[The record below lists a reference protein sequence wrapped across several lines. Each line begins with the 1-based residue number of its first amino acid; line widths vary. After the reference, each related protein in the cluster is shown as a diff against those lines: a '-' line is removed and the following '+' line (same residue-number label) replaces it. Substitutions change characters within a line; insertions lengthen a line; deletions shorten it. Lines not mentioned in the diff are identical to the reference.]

1 LELNISRGKE
11 KTVIGIVGDVKNV
24 DQSVFNNMEGV
35 DKILKV
41 SVLYKLVSREFCRL
55 DTIITI
61 GSVKIG
67 GNNFT
72 SIAGPCAIESLAQMR
87 RTAKFLQNNGV
98 KIMRGGAFKP
108 RTSPYAFKGLGVQG
122 LEIMR
127 DTAHECD
134 LLTVSEVMKISQ
146 IDIMMEYVDILQI
159 GARNMKNF
167 SLLEEVGKID
177 KPVLLKRG
185 ESATVEDLLLAAEH
199 IAYGGNKNIILCER
213 GIKTFANYTRNT
225 LDLSV
230 VPILHKLTHLPVI
243 VDPSHATGIRELVL
257 PMALAATAAGAQGLM
272 IEIHPKPEEAKCD
285 GVQSLTFKQ
294 FKKLKDSVETIWAAA
309 QQK

>member
-1 LELNISRGKE
+1 MIIAMKKGATPGQIDAVSKKIQRLNLELNISRGKE

-167 SLLEEVGKID
+167 FSTGGG
-177 KPVLLKRG
+177 G
-185 ESATVEDLLLAAEH
+185 E
-199 IAYGGNKNIILCER
+199 N
-213 GIKTFANYTRNT
+213 
-225 LDLSV
+225 
-230 VPILHKLTHLPVI
+230 
-243 VDPSHATGIRELVL
+243 
-257 PMALAATAAGAQGLM
+257 
-272 IEIHPKPEEAKCD
+272 
-285 GVQSLTFKQ
+285 
-294 FKKLKDSVETIWAAA
+294 
-309 QQK
+309 